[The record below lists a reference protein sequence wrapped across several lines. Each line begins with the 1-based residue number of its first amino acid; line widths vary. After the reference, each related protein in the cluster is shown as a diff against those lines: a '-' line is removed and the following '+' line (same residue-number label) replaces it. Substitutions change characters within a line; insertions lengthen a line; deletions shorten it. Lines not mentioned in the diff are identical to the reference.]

1 MNALRLSLLRFC
13 LWLLR
18 ALSTD
23 KADEVDLYFCYR
35 LLLRREPDKPG
46 WRDQLRFIKPG
57 RSRRLLVE
65 TFMNSPEYRSL
76 HELNAVACVDT
87 GRFTMWLD
95 KEDALIAEGI
105 LADRTYEPHVTAI
118 LERELTPES
127 TFVDIGA
134 NMGWFT
140 LLGASIARRVIAI
153 EPNHNNVQ
161 LIYHSLL
168 ANSFTNVQVLEY
180 AVTDEPRLLQLNFL
194 RSNGSVAAIDEA
206 LEATTI
212 VRGDSLDNLLSDV
225 DHVDVMKMDIEGHE
239 PIALRGMGKI
249 LTRFRPVLL
258 AEFHPMAIRANSG
271 GEPAEF
277 LKSLSGYGYDLAV
290 IRHDGAETA
299 PLDVA
304 GILDEWENLNREM
317 DAQGFIHLDIICR
330 PR

>member
-1 MNALRLSLLRFC
+1 MNAFRFSLLRFW

-18 ALSTD
+18 ALSTA
-23 KADEVDLYFCYR
+23 KADPADLYFCYR
-35 LLLRREPDKPG
+35 LLLGREPDEPG
-46 WRDQLRFIKPG
+46 WRDQLQFIKPG
-57 RSRRLLVE
+57 RSRRMLVE
-65 TFMNSPEYRSL
+65 SFMNSPEYRSL
-76 HELNAVACVDT
+76 HELSTACSIDT

-105 LADRTYEPHVTAI
+105 MANRTYEPHVTAI
-118 LERELTPES
+118 LERELTRES

-168 ANSFTNVQVLEY
+168 ANGFKNVKVLEC
-180 AVTDEPRLLQLNFL
+180 AVTDAPRLLQLNFL
-194 RSNGSVAAIDEA
+194 RSNGSVAAIDEVQ
-206 LEATTI
+206 EATTV
-212 VRGDSLDNLLSDV
+212 VRGDSLDILLSDV
-225 DHVDVMKMDIEGHE
+225 DHVDVIKMDIEGHE
-239 PIALRGMGKI
+239 PIALRGMGQI

-271 GEPAEF
+271 GEPVEF
-277 LKSLSGYGYDLAV
+277 LNSLSGLGYKLAV
-290 IRHDGAETA
+290 IRHNGTET
-299 PLDVA
+299 PSLDVA
-304 GILDEWENLNREM
+304 GVLGEWEKLNREM
-317 DAQGFIHLDIICR
+317 GGKGAVHLDIICR

>member
-1 MNALRLSLLRFC
+1 MNALRFSLLRFW

-23 KADEVDLYFCYR
+23 KADPADVYFSYR
-35 LLLRREPDKPG
+35 LLLGREPDDSG
-46 WRDQLRFIKPG
+46 WRDQLRFIRPG
-57 RSRRLLVE
+57 RSRQLLVE
-65 TFMNSPEYRSL
+65 SFMNSPEYRAR
-76 HELNAVACVDT
+76 HEASTLACVDT

-95 KEDALIAEGI
+95 QEDALIAQGI
-105 LADRTYEPHVTAI
+105 MTDRAYEPHVTAA

-140 LLGASIARRVIAI
+140 LLGAGRARRVIAI

-161 LIYHSLL
+161 LIYRSLL
-168 ANSFTNVQVLEY
+168 ANRFENVNVLEY

-194 RSNGSVAAIDEA
+194 RSNGSVAALDEA
-206 LEATTI
+206 LESTTV
-212 VRGDSLDNLLSDV
+212 VRGDSLDNLLRDV
-225 DHVDVMKMDIEGHE
+225 DHIDVMKMDIEGHE
-239 PIALRGMGKI
+239 PIALRGMGQV

-271 GEPAEF
+271 MEPAAF
-277 LKSLSGYGYDLAV
+277 LESLSGYDYSLAV
-290 IRHDGAETA
+290 IRHDGVETG

-304 GILDEWENLNREM
+304 GVLGEWERLNREK
-317 DAQGFIHLDIICR
+317 DGQGAIHLDIICR